1 LRARDPR
8 PVADHAKH
16 SAPTAKNPR
25 SSAGTFANQA
35 IGRWHVAC
43 SCNGEGAHMIKITN
57 VLVATDF
64 SDTSESALT
73 YAREFAR
80 TFGASLHVLHVV
92 DNAMPFAGPEAA
104 GVDFARLQDEIA
116 AAARHRLSL
125 LVTAEDRT
133 QLRAVAALRTGS
145 APAFEIAAY
154 AKAEH
159 IDMIVIGTHGR
170 GMIGHLLM
178 GNVAEKVVRIAPCPV
193 LTVHHPEHEFI
204 QPDALVAAGAVN
216 L

>member
-1 LRARDPR
+1 
-8 PVADHAKH
+8 
-16 SAPTAKNPR
+16 
-25 SSAGTFANQA
+25 
-35 IGRWHVAC
+35 
-43 SCNGEGAHMIKITN
+43 MIKITN

-80 TFGASLHVLHVV
+80 TFGAALHVLHVV
-92 DNAMPFAGPEAA
+92 DNAMPFVGPEAV

-116 AAARHRLSL
+116 AAARHRLNL
-125 LVTAEDRT
+125 LVTAEDRM
-133 QLRAVAALRTGS
+133 QLNAVPVLRAGS
-145 APAFEIAAY
+145 SPAFEIAAY
-154 AKAEH
+154 AKAED
-159 IDMIVIGTHGR
+159 IDVIVIGTHGR
-170 GMIGHLLM
+170 GMMGHLLM